1 MVAYSYF
8 MSVSAQIFDYLIRT
22 GKWLLGVNNPIGFVQ
37 VTNKLLC
44 LWQLLLQGAYKL
56 PPEDPGKVLDPEQKY
71 LAIFRG
77 TYLFPLPFEIDST
90 AGNNTMNMRVQAQIL
105 SPGMQ
110 YGYHARFCMQLR
122 VRELSYCFPCAG
134 KQQVVKICWLVKKQT
149 FECIRYRKNH
159 MKIWDRKKILL
170 AAFHPCFTLSVL
182 ALGTM
187 TVTARVVTN
196 ADMTALIAFIN
207 MSAQ

>member
-8 MSVSAQIFDYLIRT
+8 VSVSAQIFNYLFRP
-22 GKWLLGVNNPIGFVQ
+22 GKWLFGVNNPIDFVQ
-37 VTNKLLC
+37 VINKLLR
-44 LWQLLLQGAYKL
+44 LWQLLLQGTYKL
-56 PPEDPGKVLDPEQKY
+56 PPEDIGKVLDSEQKY

-77 TYLFPLPFEIDST
+77 TYLFPLPPEIDSS
-90 AGNNTMNMRVQAQIL
+90 AGNNTMNMRVKAQIL

-110 YGYHARFCMQLR
+110 YGYHARFCMQIS
-122 VRELSYCFPCAG
+122 VRELSYSFPCAG
-134 KQQVVKICWLVKKQT
+134 KQQVIKICRLVNKQT
-149 FECIRYRKNH
+149 IEFIRYSKNH
-159 MKIWDRKKILL
+159 MKVWDRKQILL
-170 AAFHPCFTLSVL
+170 AVFHPCFSLSVL

-187 TVTARVVTN
+187 TVPARVVTN

>member
-1 MVAYSYF
+1 MC
-8 MSVSAQIFDYLIRT
+8 
-22 GKWLLGVNNPIGFVQ
+22 FVQ
-37 VTNKLLC
+37 VINKLLR

-56 PPEDPGKVLDPEQKY
+56 PPEDPGKVLDPEQKH

-77 TYLFPLPFEIDST
+77 TYLFPLPSEIDSST
-90 AGNNTMNMRVQAQIL
+90 GNNTMNMRMQAQIL

-110 YGYHARFCMQLR
+110 YGYHARFCMQLC
-122 VRELSYCFPCAG
+122 VRELSYGFPCTG
-134 KQQVVKICWLVKKQT
+134 KQQVIKICRMLNKQAI
-149 FECIRYRKNH
+149 ECIRYCKNNMKVWYRKQ
-159 MKIWDRKKILL
+159 ILL
-170 AAFHPCFTLSVL
+170 AVFHPCFPLSVL

-196 ADMTALIAFIN
+196 ADMTTLIAFIN

>member
-1 MVAYSYF
+1 MITYSYF
-8 MSVSAQIFDYLIRT
+8 VSVSAQIFNYLFSS
-22 GKWLLGVNNPIGFVQ
+22 GKWLFGVNNPIGFVQ
-37 VTNKLLC
+37 VINKLLL

-56 PPEDPGKVLDPEQKY
+56 PPEDIGKVLDSEQKY
-71 LAIFRG
+71 LTIFRG

-90 AGNNTMNMRVQAQIL
+90 TGNYTMNMRMQAKVL

-110 YGYHARFCMQLR
+110 YGYHTRFCMQLC
-122 VRELSYCFPCAG
+122 VRKLSYCFPGTG
-134 KQQVVKICWLVKKQT
+134 KQQVIKICRLLKKQAI
-149 FECIRYRKNH
+149 ESIRYSKNN
-159 MKIWDRKKILL
+159 MKVWDRKQILL
-170 AAFHPCFTLSVL
+170 AVFYPCFTLSIL

-187 TVTARVVTN
+187 TVTARVITD